1 MPKGSKKRAAAKVPV
16 ALYWVSTADHDE
28 DWFIFANSTRSAT
41 NFYADYEGYGPR
53 ETAAEP
59 ILEAPDTEGPFPRHA
74 QIDDLAALGFE
85 ILKGGDHG
93 RSVKY
98 GDRTFVEGHLESLIA
113 EIDDN
118 NSETARRRQTAGHQ
132 VLFVENQPRLKPSDL
147 ERSR

>member
-1 MPKGSKKRAAAKVPV
+1 MPRGSKKTAAAKVPV

-28 DWFIFANSTRSAT
+28 DWFIFAKSARSAAK
-41 NFYADYEGYGPR
+41 FYADYEGYGPR

-98 GDRTFVEGHLESLIA
+98 GGRTFVEGHLESLIA

-118 NSETARRRQTAGHQ
+118 NSETAGEGR
-132 VLFVENQPRLKPSDL
+132 PRGTKSSSLKINLD
-147 ERSR
+147 

>member
-41 NFYADYEGYGPR
+41 NFYAAYEGYGPR

-118 NSETARRRQTAGHQ
+118 NSETAGEGR
-132 VLFVENQPRLKPSDL
+132 PRGTKSSSLKINLD
-147 ERSR
+147 

>member
-1 MPKGSKKRAAAKVPV
+1 MPKGSKKTAAAKVPV

-28 DWFIFANSTRSAT
+28 DWFIFANSTRSAAK
-41 NFYADYEGYGPR
+41 FHADYEGYDPR
-53 ETAAEP
+53 ETAAEL

-74 QIDDLAALGFE
+74 QIDDLTALGFE

-98 GDRTFVEGHLESLIA
+98 GDRTFVEGHLDSLMA

-118 NSETARRRQTAGHQ
+118 NSETAGEGR
-132 VLFVENQPRLKPSDL
+132 PRGTKSSWLKTNLD
-147 ERSR
+147 